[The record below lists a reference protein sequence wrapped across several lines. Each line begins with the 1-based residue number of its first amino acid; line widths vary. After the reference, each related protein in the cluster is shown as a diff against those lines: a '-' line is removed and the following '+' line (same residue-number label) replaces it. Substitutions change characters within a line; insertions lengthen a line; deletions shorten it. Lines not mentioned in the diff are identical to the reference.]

1 MKLAEAL
8 QARADLNRTI
18 DQLRNRLVNN
28 ALVQEGEEP
37 NEKPSDLF
45 REFNSSVKQ
54 LQELIARINLTNC
67 AVKVDGKTL
76 TEMIAERD
84 MLQKKI
90 DVYKNVVNQAS
101 MNTHRATRTEIK
113 VLSTIDVRSFQKD
126 IDKMSKQL
134 RELDN
139 KIQQTNWTVDLI

>member
-18 DQLRNRLVNN
+18 DQLRSRLVNN

-37 NEKPSDLF
+37 NEKPSELF
-45 REFNSSVKQ
+45 KEFNSSVRQ
-54 LQELIARINLTNC
+54 LQDLIARINLTNC
-67 AVKVDGKTL
+67 AVKVEGKTL

-90 DVYKNVVNQAS
+90 EVYKNVVNQAS
-101 MNTHRATRTEIK
+101 QNTHRATRTEIK

-139 KIQQTNWTVDLI
+139 QIQQTN